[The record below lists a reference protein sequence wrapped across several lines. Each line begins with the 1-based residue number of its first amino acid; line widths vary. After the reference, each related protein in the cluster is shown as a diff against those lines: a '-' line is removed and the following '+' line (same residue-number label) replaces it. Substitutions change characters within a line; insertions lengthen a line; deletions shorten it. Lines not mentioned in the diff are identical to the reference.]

1 MLFTFGLKRVSALES
16 SLVAMLEPILNP
28 VWVMIGFG
36 EMPGFYAI
44 IGAAIIIADQYLKSK
59 GSSFRMP
66 VLAVAVGLYLPFEL
80 DSSIFLGG
88 LLAWALTKATKSA
101 VNKERADNAGLLL
114 ASGLITGEALTG
126 IGIAIA
132 IVMGVEMAVPHSFI
146 ALYENIGVVILL
158 LIVFFVYRTVN
169 GVAKKADD

>member
-1 MLFTFGLKRVSALES
+1 
-16 SLVAMLEPILNP
+16 
-28 VWVMIGFG
+28 
-36 EMPGFYAI
+36 
-44 IGAAIIIADQYLKSK
+44 
-59 GSSFRMP
+59 MP

-88 LLAWALTKATKSA
+88 LLAWALTKATTSA

-132 IVMGVEMAVPHSFI
+132 IVLGLDMAEPHTVTLI
-146 ALYENIGVVILL
+146 YENIGLVILM

-169 GVAKKADD
+169 KIAKKVD